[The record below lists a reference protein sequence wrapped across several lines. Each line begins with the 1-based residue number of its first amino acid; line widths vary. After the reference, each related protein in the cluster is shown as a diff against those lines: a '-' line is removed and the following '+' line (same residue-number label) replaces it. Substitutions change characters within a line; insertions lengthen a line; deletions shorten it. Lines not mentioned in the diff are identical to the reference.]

1 MRILTESAGRLNAKY
16 KSVHAATATEI
27 QKQSHVVK
35 RKAGTGVLHIAFS
48 VCLFGKGVFQKLRMH
63 VKKKE
68 MNITK
73 ESPFAV
79 VLVGKAI
86 SGLL

>member
-1 MRILTESAGRLNAKY
+1 M
-16 KSVHAATATEI
+16 
-27 QKQSHVVK
+27 
-35 RKAGTGVLHIAFS
+35 GTGVLHIAFS

-68 MNITK
+68 INITK
-73 ESPFAV
+73 ESPF

>member
-1 MRILTESAGRLNAKY
+1 MQLQLPKY
-16 KSVHAATATEI
+16 
-27 QKQSHVVK
+27 
-35 RKAGTGVLHIAFS
+35 RNKAMSSFKWKVGTSVLHIAFS

-68 MNITK
+68 INITK
-73 ESPFAV
+73 ESPF

>member
-1 MRILTESAGRLNAKY
+1 M
-16 KSVHAATATEI
+16 
-27 QKQSHVVK
+27 
-35 RKAGTGVLHIAFS
+35 GTGVLHIAFS

-68 MNITK
+68 MNIMK

-86 SGLL
+86 GGLL